1 MTQDY
6 TGGNAHSQKPA
17 PEGEAKKAEGQTE
30 KNLEKVVL
38 TPVVVK
44 KKGLGRKIK
53 ELIIEADF
61 KSVVLDMVSDV
72 LIPAAKNTIF
82 SGGSQI
88 LEGMIFGNRGHGGRL
103 IRDPRSG
110 TGPRITYHTQS
121 NHRDSPLSR
130 RAPERSLVLG
140 SRNARMSRDEMF
152 VFASR
157 HEAETVLERMR
168 DILDSYNFVTRAELN
183 ELAGEPSNHVDN
195 KWGWAFL
202 EDAVVRQTRDGF
214 LLDLPPEE
222 PSQ

>member
-17 PEGEAKKAEGQTE
+17 PDGEAKKAEAQVD
-30 KNLEKVVL
+30 KKIEKVVV

-44 KKGLGRKIK
+44 KKGLGRKVK

-61 KSVVLDMVSDV
+61 KSVVLNMVSDV

-82 SGGSQI
+82 NGGSQI
-88 LEGMIFGNRGHGGRL
+88 LEGMIFGDRGHRSY
-103 IRDPRSG
+103 REPRSG
-110 TGPRITYHTQS
+110 LGPRITYHTQS
-121 NHRDSPLSR
+121 AHRDSPLSSR

-140 SRNARMSRDEMF
+140 SRSSRMSRDEMF

-168 DILDSYNFVTRAELN
+168 DILDAYNFVTRAELN

-202 EDAVVRQTRDGF
+202 DDAVVRQTREGF